1 MRLERDCIGELP
13 VPDDALYGIHS
24 LRAVRNFPITEER
37 VNPVMIESYL
47 QIKKAAAMAN
57 VEAKTLDKQKGAFIV
72 AAVNQ
77 LLFSKDYRSIIVPAI
92 QGGAGT
98 STNMN
103 VNEVVAH
110 LASRLSGRDGHQPLM
125 IHPNDD
131 VNQSQSTNDTY
142 PTAGKMAMLK
152 LISPLETALTELIDA
167 LDAKA
172 AAYRDAIKVGRTQLQ
187 DAVPTTF
194 GRSFRAY
201 RSLFSRDLSRIK
213 DVKRTLA
220 EVNLGGTAIGT
231 GINTTS
237 TYQRRVVPI
246 LNQLSHLSL
255 TTAGDL
261 VDATQNS
268 DAYVAFSG
276 VLRALAVDLSKF
288 SNDLRLLSSGPQA
301 GLNEL
306 QLPKVQAGSSIM
318 PGKVNPVIPEVVN
331 QVAFEVIGHDTT
343 VTLAA
348 EAGQLELNA
357 FEPIMFKSI
366 LTSETHL
373 TKAIKTLVVNCINEM
388 TANVDG
394 CRDEVER
401 STISAT
407 VLSPYLGY
415 EKTTSL
421 IKEAAAKHLSVRRLV
436 KSRHLLADELID
448 QLFSP
453 ASLTHQEP
461 VDKILGDLTA
471 TAHH

>member
-1 MRLERDCIGELP
+1 M
-13 VPDDALYGIHS
+13 
-24 LRAVRNFPITEER
+24 
-37 VNPVMIESYL
+37 
-47 QIKKAAAMAN
+47 
-57 VEAKTLDKQKGAFIV
+57 
-72 AAVNQ
+72 
-77 LLFSKDYRSIIVPAI
+77 
-92 QGGAGT
+92 
-98 STNMN
+98 
-103 VNEVVAH
+103 
-110 LASRLSGRDGHQPLM
+110 
-125 IHPNDD
+125 
-131 VNQSQSTNDTY
+131 
-142 PTAGKMAMLK
+142 
-152 LISPLETALTELIDA
+152 
-167 LDAKA
+167 
-172 AAYRDAIKVGRTQLQ
+172 
-187 DAVPTTF
+187 
-194 GRSFRAY
+194 
-201 RSLFSRDLSRIK
+201 
-213 DVKRTLA
+213 
-220 EVNLGGTAIGT
+220 
-231 GINTTS
+231 
-237 TYQRRVVPI
+237 
-246 LNQLSHLSL
+246 
-255 TTAGDL
+255 
-261 VDATQNS
+261 DATQNS

-453 ASLTHQEP
+453 ESLTHQAP
-461 VDKILGDLTA
+461 ADKMLGDLTA